1 MSCSVKLNRQPCTK
15 ETGVHLINLRVYR
28 ESTGTPY
35 DITVQE
41 PSLKEAI
48 DSAVHVMAELGLIKH
63 PSAGT
68 LLDLFQ
74 LRNIKELPRTIRI
87 GGYNPIDLI
96 YLHL

>member
-1 MSCSVKLNRQPCTK
+1 MSCSVILNRRECTE
-15 ETGVHLINLRVYR
+15 ETGTHLINLRIYKD
-28 ESTGTPY
+28 STGAPF
-35 DITVQE
+35 DITVKE
-41 PSLKEAI
+41 PTLIEAI
-48 DSAVHVMAELGLIKH
+48 DSTVHVLADLGLIRH
-63 PSAGT
+63 PSAPT